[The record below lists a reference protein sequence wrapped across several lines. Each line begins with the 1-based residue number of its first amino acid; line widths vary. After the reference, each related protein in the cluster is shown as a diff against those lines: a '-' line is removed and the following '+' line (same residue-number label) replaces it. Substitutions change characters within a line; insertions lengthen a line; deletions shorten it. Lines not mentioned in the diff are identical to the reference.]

1 MDPSLVLR
9 AVRASLAST
18 LKQLQ
23 AAASSL
29 RGEHHSQATHRRRAP
44 QLDLDGT
51 IDVPLAL
58 LIDMAVE
65 AWRLDRWLARHGQD
79 QSAAGA
85 RFASR
90 RMGECVSK
98 LGLETADLTGQ
109 MYEPG
114 LALELVGNLDDPTLP
129 RGTVVIDEM
138 TSPMCLWHGRLV
150 RRGQAVTRSS
160 PAEETLGGEA

>member
-1 MDPSLVLR
+1 MAPSMVLR
-9 AVRASLAST
+9 SVRASLAAT

-23 AAASSL
+23 AAAASL
-29 RGEHHSQATHRRRAP
+29 RAARDPQVTQRPRASQP
-44 QLDLDGT
+44 DLDGT
-51 IDVPLAL
+51 IDVPLSL

-160 PAEETLGGEA
+160 PTEETLGGEA

>member
-1 MDPSLVLR
+1 LVLR
-9 AVRASLAST
+9 SVRASLAAT

-23 AAASSL
+23 AAAASL
-29 RGEHHSQATHRRRAP
+29 RAARDAQRPRAP
-44 QLDLDGT
+44 QPDLDGT
-51 IDVPLAL
+51 IDVPLSL